1 MPVNEPDVENVS
13 LYQVQLF
20 SPSFDFQNGNLFMAK
35 GSSFVAMSTN
45 EEILKNPIGQNAWM
59 EIKELLIEQIN
70 NHEWKQL
77 QEIKGQIKFYDENKS
92 HLNRAYENNF
102 LVANHDTL
110 QKIEEYTN
118 LKQSIEDIENQ
129 LEERI
134 LYKRMY

>member
-1 MPVNEPDVENVS
+1 
-13 LYQVQLF
+13 
-20 SPSFDFQNGNLFMAK
+20 MAK

-45 EEILKNPIGQNAWM
+45 EEILKNSIGQNAWM

-77 QEIKGQIKFYDENKS
+77 QEIKSQIKFYDENKN

-110 QKIEEYTN
+110 
-118 LKQSIEDIENQ
+118 
-129 LEERI
+129 
-134 LYKRMY
+134 

>member
-1 MPVNEPDVENVS
+1 
-13 LYQVQLF
+13 
-20 SPSFDFQNGNLFMAK
+20 MAK

-45 EEILKNPIGQNAWM
+45 VEILKNSIGQNAWM

-77 QEIKGQIKFYDENKS
+77 QEIKSQIKFYDENKN

-110 QKIEEYTN
+110 
-118 LKQSIEDIENQ
+118 
-129 LEERI
+129 
-134 LYKRMY
+134 